1 MKLSARTL
9 LLGSVLLAGVAGG
22 AVLSHQAWAARSADP
37 DRAAAYFDE
46 ARTRQA
52 QGDLRAALIQM
63 RNAVQQAPDN
73 DSYRRFLGEL
83 ALASGDP
90 VAAEKEFSVV
100 LRRGDDATVDVLLA
114 RALLA
119 QDKFQP
125 VIDAVRA
132 TADDKVHRLEQHIVL
147 AGAYLGLDRLD
158 DATRELQAA
167 RALDAASA
175 GAAYG
180 LARVALQRGDVDQ
193 AVREL
198 DGALKRQPDFVD
210 AWLLSAHLAQQQQR
224 PGDAAAALDQ
234 AAKSAPADPRIGI
247 ARIQLLLRSGRVKE
261 AAELA
266 KGVVERAPGNVAAAY
281 TEAVALV
288 AAHNYAEADKR
299 LVALEDRL
307 QAVPEAVLL
316 IAMVKSET
324 GQAAQAE
331 RNFLKYLEARPAD
344 ERARRALAALHLR
357 AGNAAAAIAD
367 LSPRQPAPALQEA
380 ESLRLLAGA
389 YLRDGQIDK
398 ARATFQRLAAGGP
411 LAGDA
416 RAMLSGF
423 GSGGASSP
431 GAMPVP
437 VRGQLLAADYVFTRQ
452 YEEALAEIRKLRA
465 AEPANPAFA
474 DLEARV
480 LASAGDADGAIQ
492 EFRTTLALKADY
504 WPAVDGWL
512 KVLASRK
519 DAAGAEA
526 LLRARLAEPQ
536 PREGDASR
544 LAGLLIAAN
553 RSGEAAS
560 LLDGLWRTHKDW
572 RDVGQVLLGLQLQ
585 AKDPAAADLARALAG
600 GAAPEHAQAVVGAL
614 VAGGQV
620 PLALELVDKAL
631 AAQPASLPLQLR
643 KSEALLAAGRGPDA
657 LRTLEDAAQRN
668 PKNNALLAALANLQ
682 LRQGVAAKA
691 ERTLAQLDPADP
703 ATPRLKAQ
711 FLVKTGRAAEAV
723 PLLEKLEA
731 AQPSPAGSTL
741 LYEARLAAG
750 RKEAA
755 LAGLRAWIAARP
767 GDEQAQLML
776 AQHELTS
783 GDLANAEAHFQRL
796 LASHP
801 EDPALLNNVAWLR
814 HRRGADDALDFA
826 RRAHDKAPASPQVLD
841 TLGTILVDAGQS
853 GAGLPHLERAAQLA
867 PADADIQINYAR
879 ALSGAGR
886 KDAARQILQAKLTA
900 VPGSRR
906 PDLERALADLH

>member
-1 MKLSARTL
+1 MTLSARAV
-9 LLGSVLLAGVAGG
+9 LLGSVLLAGAAGA
-22 AVLSHQAWAARSADP
+22 AVLSPQAWAAKSADP
-37 DRAAAYFDE
+37 DRAAAYVEE

-73 DSYRRFLGEL
+73 DAYRRYLGEL
-83 ALASGDP
+83 ALASGDAA
-90 VAAEKEFSVV
+90 AAEKEFSLV
-100 LRRGDDATVDVLLA
+100 LRRGGDPGVDVLLA

-125 VIDAVRA
+125 VIDAVQA
-132 TADDKVHRLEQHIVL
+132 NADDKAHRLDQHLML
-147 AGAYLGLDRLD
+147 AGAYLGLDRAD
-158 DATRELQAA
+158 DAARELQAA
-167 RALDAASA
+167 RTLDATSA

-180 LARVALQRGDVDQ
+180 LARVALQRGDVDL

-198 DGALKRQPDFVD
+198 ETALKREPDFVD

-234 AAKSAPADPRIGI
+234 ATRVAPADPRIDI
-247 ARIQLLLRSGRVKE
+247 ARIQLLLRSNRVAE
-261 AAELA
+261 AAALA

-288 AAHNYAEADKR
+288 AARNYVEADRR

-357 AGNAAAAIAD
+357 AGNPAAAIAD
-367 LSPRQPAPALQEA
+367 LSPRQPAPAIQEP
-380 ESLRLLAGA
+380 ETVRLLAGA
-389 YLRDGQIDK
+389 YLRDGQIDQ
-398 ARATFQRLAAGGP
+398 ARTTFQRLAAGGP

-423 GSGGASSP
+423 ASAGAP
-431 GAMPVP
+431 AINVLPAA
-437 VRGQLLAADYVFTRQ
+437 VRGQLLAADYVFTKQ
-452 YEEALAEIRKLRA
+452 YEDALAEIRRLRA

-480 LASAGDADGAIQ
+480 MASSGDADGAIRQ
-492 EFRTTLALKADY
+492 FRATLALKPDY
-504 WPAVDGWL
+504 WPALDGWL

-526 LLRARLAEPQ
+526 LLRARVAEPQ
-536 PREGDASR
+536 PREGDAAR

-553 RSGEAAS
+553 RSAEAAV
-560 LLDGLWRTHKDW
+560 LLDGLYRSHGDW
-572 RDVGQVLLGLQLQ
+572 RDVGQVLMTLRLQ
-585 AKDPAAADLARALAG
+585 AKDPAAADLARRLAN
-600 GAAPEHAQAVVGAL
+600 GAAPEYVRAIVAAL
-614 VAGGQV
+614 VTAGQV
-620 PLALELVDKAL
+620 PLALELVDQAL
-631 AAQPASLPLQLR
+631 VAQPASLPLQLR
-643 KSEALLAAGRGPDA
+643 KSEALLAAGRGADA
-657 LRTLEDAAQRN
+657 MRTLEEAAQRN
-668 PKNNALLAALANLQ
+668 PKSGPLLAALAELQ
-682 LRQGVAAKA
+682 LRQGAVPKA
-691 ERTLAQLDPADP
+691 EKTLAHLDPADP
-703 ATPRLKAQ
+703 ATPRLQAQ

-723 PLLEKLEA
+723 LVLEKLAA
-731 AQPSPAGSTL
+731 AQPGPVVSTL

-750 RKEAA
+750 QKAAA

-776 AQHELTS
+776 AQYELTG
-783 GDLANAEAHFQRL
+783 GDFANAEAHFQRL
-796 LASHP
+796 LAVHP
-801 EDPALLNNVAWLR
+801 DDPALLNNVAWLR

-826 RRAHDKAPASPQVLD
+826 RRAHDRAPASPQVLD
-841 TLGTILVDAGQS
+841 TLGTILVDAGQA
-853 GAGLPHLERAAQLA
+853 GAGLPHLEKAAELA

-879 ALSGAGR
+879 ALSGSGR
-886 KDAARQILQAKLTA
+886 KEAARQILQAKLTT
-900 VPGSRR
+900 VPAPRR
-906 PDLERALADLH
+906 PDLEKALAEMH